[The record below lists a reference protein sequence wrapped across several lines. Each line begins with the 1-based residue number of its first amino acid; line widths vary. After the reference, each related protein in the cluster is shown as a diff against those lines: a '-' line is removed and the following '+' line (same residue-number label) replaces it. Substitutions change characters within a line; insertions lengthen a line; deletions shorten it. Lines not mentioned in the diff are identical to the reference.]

1 MFIYIYM
8 DSLYM
13 SVCYLSFKSDF
24 LSVYEL
30 YQLWIYLPI
39 NSIYVNSYQLYQFCL
54 SIYHLSGKSQFS
66 FQSQRRAM
74 PKNVQLLHNCTHFT
88 SQQGNVQNPSSQ
100 ASTLC
105 ELRTCRYTSWIQK
118 RSRNQRSNCQHLLEQ
133 RKSKRTPEK
142 HVIMLH

>member
-66 FQSQRRAM
+66 FQSQRNAM
-74 PKNVQLLHNCTHFT
+74 TKNVETTAQLHSFH
-88 SQQGNVQNPSSQ
+88 
-100 ASTLC
+100 
-105 ELRTCRYTSWIQK
+105 
-118 RSRNQRSNCQHLLEQ
+118 
-133 RKSKRTPEK
+133 
-142 HVIMLH
+142 MLAR